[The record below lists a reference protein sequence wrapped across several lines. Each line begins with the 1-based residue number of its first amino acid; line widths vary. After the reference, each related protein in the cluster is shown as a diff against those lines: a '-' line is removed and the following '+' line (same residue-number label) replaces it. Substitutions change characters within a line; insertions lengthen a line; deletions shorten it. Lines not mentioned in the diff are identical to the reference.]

1 MAHPS
6 LKLFKELSSPPRP
19 IAFPLGLPVHSEAFL
34 VSSGLSESMVRWPA
48 FREASTAPGLG
59 LPVPGLGASFSVF
72 SLHMMKM
79 LCCYTHVFTDQSFSC
94 LRESVGPWASMD
106 IVYIVYFK
114 TDKSEAVM
122 LLGFYIYRKTIIHI

>member
-1 MAHPS
+1 MACFQRS
-6 LKLFKELSSPPRP
+6 KYCSRSRTSSPR
-19 IAFPLGLPVHSEAFL
+19 AGCFL
-34 VSSGLSESMVRWPA
+34 QCLFVAYDE
-48 FREASTAPGLG
+48 
-59 LPVPGLGASFSVF
+59 
-72 SLHMMKM
+72 M

-106 IVYIVYFK
+106 IVYSVYFK